1 MKIYITKS
9 QLKMLQEQELQISSG
24 NNILEESKNDL
35 DNFQKIYVN
44 YYNRVVMLSISD
56 IMNDTESYRN
66 SFEQMAGIIN
76 KIDSRYNYYYD
87 IVDNYDFYE
96 RPDEIDELDGIV
108 NKLENLKY
116 DFEDLKNIF
125 EEFLNGAKHL
135 SNIQLPQKQNTINI
149 G

>member
-1 MKIYITKS
+1 
-9 QLKMLQEQELQISSG
+9 MLQEQELQISSG

-44 YYNRVVMLSISD
+44 YYNRVVMLYISD

>member
-1 MKIYITKS
+1 
-9 QLKMLQEQELQISSG
+9 
-24 NNILEESKNDL
+24 
-35 DNFQKIYVN
+35 
-44 YYNRVVMLSISD
+44 MLSISD

>member
-1 MKIYITKS
+1 
-9 QLKMLQEQELQISSG
+9 MLQEQELQISSG
-24 NNILEESKNDL
+24 NNTLEESKNDL

>member
-1 MKIYITKS
+1 
-9 QLKMLQEQELQISSG
+9 MLQEQELQISSG